1 MCDVLYN
8 SLEKHCW
15 KKNVKV
21 HALFQK
27 VMWVAFRWLS
37 LTSVFQGNLR
47 NIMVRT
53 SHWGGLINLI
63 SRYPGYLLRL
73 CVERRLVAWGIWHLG
88 WYLDAWKPPSI
99 LDKKV
104 KSVLEP
110 NSAWSQNLSCFIRL
124 LKPRPLNQQS
134 SPATISLVVQRLHNT
149 IYRINYHPADEC

>member
-1 MCDVLYN
+1 MWCTIQL
-8 SLEKHCW
+8 SWETLLE
-15 KKNVKV
+15 KNVKV
-21 HALFQK
+21 HASFQK
-27 VMWVAFRWLS
+27 VMWIAFRWLS

-63 SRYPGYLLRL
+63 IRCPGYLLRL

-99 LDKKV
+99 LDKKA

-149 IYRINYHPADEC
+149 IQRINYHPADEC